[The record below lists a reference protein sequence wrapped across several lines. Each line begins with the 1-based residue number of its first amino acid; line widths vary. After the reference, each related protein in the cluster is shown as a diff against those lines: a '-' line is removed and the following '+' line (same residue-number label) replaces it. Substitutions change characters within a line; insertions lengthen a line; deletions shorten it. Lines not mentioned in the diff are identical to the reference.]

1 MAQVKYYRCPKCGS
15 LLELTGTFNFF
26 APNPYTII
34 CPVCN
39 TKLLVDNYES
49 YNWKVSKVFK
59 PNEQNNIQIIK
70 PESITQPET
79 KEQPKEGI
87 FSNIKFIITA
97 IIIILILIFLI
108 RIKK

>member
-1 MAQVKYYRCPKCGS
+1 MAQVKYYRCPKDGS

-34 CPVCN
+34 CPVDGS
-39 TKLLVDNYES
+39 KLLIDNYES

-59 PNEQNNIQIIK
+59 PDEQNNIQIIK

-97 IIIILILIFLI
+97 IIIILVLVFLI